1 MLYQILALLIW
12 SSAFIA
18 AKFAE
23 TMLDPVLLVQFR
35 LLIAALILLPLG
47 ISLFRTLPKSAIK
60 PLIVLTFCNYI
71 AVLLLQFKGL
81 QYTSASSAVTM
92 VGLEP
97 LVVVFIG
104 HFFFN
109 DKALWYHWLCGALA
123 FIGVFILI
131 WGGQDAAKGGE
142 ISLLGCAMVLAG
154 GIVFSVI
161 LRPTQKLMRQIPAS
175 TYTTLS
181 LILAAPLCLPFTALF
196 TESWHIA
203 WSWQGILGMAY
214 LGIACSWLAYWLWN
228 KGMSSVPAN
237 LTGLLTAL
245 EPIFGVLMAVVLLRE
260 PISALSWAGIAI
272 VIGATVLA
280 SVLPRFYNRAVK

>member
-47 ISLFRTLPKSAIK
+47 IPLFRTLPKSAIK

-154 GIVFSVI
+154 GIVFS
-161 LRPTQKLMRQIPAS
+161 PNPRQHLHHA
-175 TYTTLS
+175 
-181 LILAAPLCLPFTALF
+181 
-196 TESWHIA
+196 
-203 WSWQGILGMAY
+203 
-214 LGIACSWLAYWLWN
+214 LAYSCRAAL
-228 KGMSSVPAN
+228 PAVHCAVHRK
-237 LTGLLTAL
+237 LAHRMELARHLGHDVFGHRVQLAGLLAVEQGHEQRTCQFNGTAH
-245 EPIFGVLMAVVLLRE
+245 R
-260 PISALSWAGIAI
+260 AG
-272 VIGATVLA
+272 TD
-280 SVLPRFYNRAVK
+280 FWRADGGGFAARAD